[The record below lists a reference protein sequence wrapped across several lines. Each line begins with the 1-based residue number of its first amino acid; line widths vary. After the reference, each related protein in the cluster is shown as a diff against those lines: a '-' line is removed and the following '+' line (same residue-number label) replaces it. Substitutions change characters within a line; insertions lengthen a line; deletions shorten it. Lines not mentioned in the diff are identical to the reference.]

1 MQIDERFN
9 SAKRA
14 IAIWIDQKRVSH
26 FIGLFVIGVL
36 LFSIAYFVLTSFQ
49 EGIASNTTPASQITV
64 WTSIYFSVVTVS
76 TLGYGDIIPQGFSKI
91 LACLEVVFGL
101 TMMGIIVAKLTSG
114 RLSYHVRRL
123 FRSDAQKRL
132 EAYSAA
138 FEIVQLNFTQL
149 SPMVGDAFQE
159 IPSSNAP
166 TDRAKCASEF
176 SKALSSFHVK
186 SLSFSRDIVFELEQG
201 DYFSDAPPD
210 ALQNTAASI
219 EQSLYFLG
227 QLILGLPILS
237 RPLLLNTDNRR
248 RMSEIIGELK
258 RLDGKVSQHCKNEQ
272 LRQTFSTIA
281 ERCENI
287 PAQYFSFPSTGEERG
302 QPNLVAPNIDQPQ
315 AAQ

>member
-26 FIGLFVIGVL
+26 FIIIFAIGVL
-36 LFSIAYFVLTSFQ
+36 LFSIAYFFFTSFQ
-49 EGIASNTTPASQITV
+49 EGLVSNTTPASQITI

-76 TLGYGDIIPQGFSKI
+76 TLGYGDIIPQGVSKI
-91 LACLEVVFGL
+91 LACCEVVFGL

-132 EAYSAA
+132 EAYSTA
-138 FEIVQLNFTQL
+138 FEFVKLNFTNL
-149 SPMVGDAFQE
+149 SPMIGDAFQE
-159 IPSSNAP
+159 IPLANTT

-176 SKALSSFHVK
+176 GKALSNFHAK

-210 ALQNTAASI
+210 ALQNTASSI
-219 EQSLYFLG
+219 EDSLSFLA

-237 RPLLLNTDNRR
+237 RPILLNKDNRQR
-248 RMSEIIGELK
+248 ISEIIGGLK
-258 RLDGKVSQHCKNEQ
+258 HLDGKVSQHCNNEQ
-272 LRQTFSTIA
+272 LKQTFGMIA

-287 PAQYFSFPSTGEERG
+287 PAQYFSFPTTGEDHG
-302 QPNLVAPNIDQPQ
+302 QPDLVAPKIDQPQ
-315 AAQ
+315 TAQ